1 MRKKFCLAWLL
12 FIIASIAAAP
22 AAVAYNHIITVYAAV
37 LEQRA
42 VYLDSSGSI
51 VKVGGN
57 TSNNVTP
64 VVFDPNNKAVAMTPE
79 VQRQYDD
86 FLKLNN
92 GRLQSGK
99 IYNINPITV
108 SAAPNTQL
116 IGINSV
122 NLSLGS
128 LKVD

>member
-1 MRKKFCLAWLL
+1 MRKTFCLAWLL

-51 VKVGGN
+51 VKVAGN

-64 VVFDPNNKAVAMTPE
+64 VVFDSSNKEIAMTASI
-79 VQRQYDD
+79 QNQYES
-86 FLKLNN
+86 FLKLHNDH
-92 GRLQSGK
+92 LLSGK

-108 SAAPNTQL
+108 SAAPNTQI

>member
-92 GRLQSGK
+92 GRLQAGK

-108 SAAPNTQL
+108 SAAPNPQL

>member
-51 VKVGGN
+51 VKVAGN

-92 GRLQSGK
+92 GRLQAGK